1 MDGNAPDNAANS
13 SVDFI
18 AIDTGDLERLVGEP
32 VVVAILKAA
41 PLKVQTRVAKAAY
54 HLQRALRLEGVDDEM
69 GALRLIAAE
78 EELVVAIFEWL
89 KLNSEHFPEHRDFV
103 AKQKNHLV
111 KLAVTPVLGQM
122 ALVFEDF
129 LFNGITPAGLEGLT
143 SWRVVPA
150 VKSGRVVLQIFADG
164 EKPLI
169 EVNPLDVAITK
180 NDVSDDTVVND
191 LYQAFLERLP
201 DTEGNRVKRFVTE
214 RADYRNKLLYAEDGR
229 SYSMG
234 ESLADVRHIVERDLK
249 RLLWCLAA
257 LLTNKPQ
264 TKSWGA
270 VSQFLALYRRVLT
283 EAKVLGPSKPDP
295 EVSQS

>member
-103 AKQKNHLV
+103 AKQKNQLV
-111 KLAVTPVLGQM
+111 
-122 ALVFEDF
+122 
-129 LFNGITPAGLEGLT
+129 
-143 SWRVVPA
+143 
-150 VKSGRVVLQIFADG
+150 
-164 EKPLI
+164 
-169 EVNPLDVAITK
+169 
-180 NDVSDDTVVND
+180 
-191 LYQAFLERLP
+191 
-201 DTEGNRVKRFVTE
+201 
-214 RADYRNKLLYAEDGR
+214 
-229 SYSMG
+229 
-234 ESLADVRHIVERDLK
+234 
-249 RLLWCLAA
+249 
-257 LLTNKPQ
+257 
-264 TKSWGA
+264 
-270 VSQFLALYRRVLT
+270 
-283 EAKVLGPSKPDP
+283 
-295 EVSQS
+295 